1 MRNENLI
8 AARKQS
14 SMTRAKVAKEV
25 GVSDRMYQDYE
36 LADSEPRARTAIKIA
51 RTLGTTVEK
60 LWGEN
65 IPKRNGV

>member
-1 MRNENLI
+1 MKNENLI

-14 SMTRAKVAKEV
+14 GKTRARVAKEV

-36 LADSEPRARTAIKIA
+36 LADSEPRARIAIRIA
-51 RTLGTTVEK
+51 KNFHTTVEK

-65 IPKRNGV
+65 ASEMKV